1 MSAAELLDLIALAPV
16 QRGLLAILVCGVGM
30 PIVGVFIVGL
40 DILTARF
47 ALMHTAL
54 LGAALA
60 LLAGVSPLAG
70 ALVACALTG
79 AALVPLGHRPTGTSG
94 AMGFLMTVS
103 IALAFVLLA
112 AAGLPASAALE
123 LLWGSVLATRPGD
136 LALLAVLNA
145 TVAAAYLALRRPL
158 ALVFFDREVALASGV
173 AVDRVLTVTLVL
185 VALAVGAA
193 MPVTGALLVDGVT
206 LLPAL
211 AARNL
216 GTSLEGTVG
225 LAVLFGLAGN
235 LTGFLLALAL
245 DQPVGPVLVLTAGA
259 ITLVTFL
266 LRRSR
271 GTRT

>member
-1 MSAAELLDLIALAPV
+1 MSAAELLELLALAPV
-16 QRGLLAILVCGVGM
+16 QRGLVAVLVCGLGM

-60 LLAGVSPLAG
+60 LLVGVSPLAG
-70 ALVACALTG
+70 ALAACALTG
-79 AALVPLGHRPTGTSG
+79 AALVPLGRRPTGTSG

-103 IALAFVLLA
+103 IALAFLLLA

-136 LALLAVLNA
+136 LALLAALNGA
-145 TVAAAYLALRRPL
+145 VAVAYGVLRRPL

-216 GTSLEGTVG
+216 GSSLASTVA

-235 LTGFLLALAL
+235 LTGFLLALSL

-259 ITLVTFL
+259 ITLATFL
-266 LRRSR
+266 LRHSR
-271 GTRT
+271 RGRT